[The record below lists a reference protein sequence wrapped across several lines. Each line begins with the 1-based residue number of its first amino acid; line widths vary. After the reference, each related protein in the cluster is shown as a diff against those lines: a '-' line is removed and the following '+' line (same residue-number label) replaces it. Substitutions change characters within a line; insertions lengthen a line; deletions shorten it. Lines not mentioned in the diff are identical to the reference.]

1 MSGSRL
7 ISSRIRTVDGIRK
20 DTGKFFRASKH
31 FDLKRDAMDWGR
43 EHSRKI
49 GSEFVEHNK
58 DGRISRKDSHGN
70 DPCPPRDTR

>member
-1 MSGSRL
+1 MSGKQTH
-7 ISSRIRTVDGIRK
+7 IVPNPDGGWDSE
-20 DTGKFFRASKH
+20 DTGNSRASKH

-70 DPCPPRDTR
+70 DSCPPRDTR